1 MDEKEFL
8 TKFLLDQI
16 NRNLFATDYSEKIE
30 EGIDEFLRIH
40 HMKYKQVYFY
50 EWEGK
55 EKDIV
60 KEQVKIKLRDF
71 ADFLIDGSGLN
82 YDYEK
87 LEAKINAYIERT
99 IK

>member
-55 EKDIV
+55 EKDIAR
-60 KEQVKIKLRDF
+60 EQVRLKLWEFVEHLQIDETSLETKIK
-71 ADFLIDGSGLN
+71 
-82 YDYEK
+82 
-87 LEAKINAYIERT
+87 AYIER
-99 IK
+99 IL